1 MLDLTMHVT
10 AQKMHQIHARCFAAL
25 FQTPKCVLKPIHAL
39 FVKLESH
46 FGIFILWF
54 PRTKYGVLCQF
65 FGPAGRFDTPLCLL
79 QTQVHAFRL
88 FCF

>member
-10 AQKMHQIHARCFAAL
+10 AHKCIKSTLDASQRS

-39 FVKLESH
+39 FVKVESH
-46 FGIFILWF
+46 FWDFVLWF

-65 FGPAGRFDTPLCLL
+65 WGPTGRFDTPLCLL
-79 QTQVHAFRL
+79 QTHVHAFCL